1 MEHFSDM
8 LLNEKQKQNPS
19 GEAASYVVTGA
30 NAISVSE
37 NGQQKKQQQQQQ
49 MGKKLEIIKLN

>member
-1 MEHFSDM
+1 M

-30 NAISVSE
+30 NAISERNRRRMEEVKKEEEESE
-37 NGQQKKQQQQQQ
+37 MDNN
-49 MGKKLEIIKLN
+49 LNDKNEK